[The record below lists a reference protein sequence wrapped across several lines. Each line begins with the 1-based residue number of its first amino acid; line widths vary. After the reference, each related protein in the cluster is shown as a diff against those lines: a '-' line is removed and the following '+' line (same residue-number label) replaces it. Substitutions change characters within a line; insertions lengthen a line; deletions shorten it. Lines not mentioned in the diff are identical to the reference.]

1 MALIPLNQSLV
12 KFFQKSIFIYKKYR
26 HLKIGVLYFYQ
37 IKKSIDILE
46 VTMAILA
53 FDIGGTSVKFGLYK
67 DHVLQETNSFP
78 TPVTWEGMSEQL
90 IAVRQSFSHEDIE
103 GIAFSSPGAV
113 DTDAGVI
120 HGISAVSY
128 IHEFEIV
135 KELEGKLSLPV
146 TIENDAN
153 CAALAELTF
162 GAAKNSE
169 NVLFFVIGSGVGGAV
184 AINGQLHKG
193 RNLFGGE
200 FGFMV
205 MGDGRTL
212 SESASPVHVANR
224 FSKNAKIEPALSG
237 KDLFELAE
245 KGNHEAQEA
254 LDGLYSSLAKGIFN
268 ASLVVNPDL
277 ILIGGGISRREDLVN
292 QVVRRLDELRRA
304 THAEDMEIS
313 VKTCKFFNDANL
325 LGAVAH
331 FIGRK
336 GK

>member
-1 MALIPLNQSLV
+1 
-12 KFFQKSIFIYKKYR
+12 
-26 HLKIGVLYFYQ
+26 
-37 IKKSIDILE
+37 
-46 VTMAILA
+46 MAILA

-162 GAAKNSE
+162 GAAKNCE

-200 FGFMV
+200 FGV